1 MERNVKMKLNKMQLR
16 ALISEM
22 VNLNNLT
29 ADEMRDQVTADVGVP
44 KFDDESSDFDMTYDA
59 PPAIPDNSKSQ
70 ALLNAL
76 SDDDIVSSLVRLNNA
91 GDQIASMIADDL
103 YGDKASQEEL
113 LKSGMLQ
120 VAVSAALQR
129 LSALLM
135 TDEIEKL

>member
-1 MERNVKMKLNKMQLR
+1 MQLR

-22 VNLNNLT
+22 VDLNKLT
-29 ADEMRDQVTADVGVP
+29 DDEMRAQVTADVDVP

-59 PPAIPDNSKSQ
+59 PPAMPDNSKVQ
-70 ALLNAL
+70 TLLNAL

>member
-1 MERNVKMKLNKMQLR
+1 MKLNKMQLR

-29 ADEMRDQVTADVGVP
+29 DDEMRAQVTADVGVP
-44 KFDDESSDFDMTYDA
+44 KFDDESADFDLTYDA
-59 PPAIPDNSKSQ
+59 PPAMPDNSKVQS
-70 ALLNAL
+70 LLNAL

-120 VAVSAALQR
+120 VAISAALQR

>member
-1 MERNVKMKLNKMQLR
+1 MKLNKMQLR

-29 ADEMRDQVTADVGVP
+29 DDEMRAQVTADVGVP
-44 KFDDESSDFDMTYDA
+44 KFDDESADFDLTYDA
-59 PPAIPDNSKSQ
+59 PPAMPDNSKGQS
-70 ALLNAL
+70 LLNAL

-120 VAVSAALQR
+120 VAISAALQR